1 MTTPA
6 NSSAKNR
13 QKKYSGNFWDNV
25 GSGANY
31 SRYAPVSNANLPFGP
46 AAYVADAYNNGVP
59 ITYDKNGNIS
69 YNKKTDYVIKQKGK
83 KDKYLDGRGDGT
95 GSKVPADA
103 KLPDPIYT
111 PTPKYKWNLPPHA
124 WSLPV
129 EPASVNEAVSKQ
141 YGTSDFLHSTR
152 RGRIFYCAGY
162 TGSEVKASQN
172 NANKLTTGAKKPPS
186 YHYGFQFMW
195 NPETYTQNTAVNMEL
210 TYDSSDPYAALTS
223 LVAAN
228 ATVDFTIRL
237 DRTNDFACFNS
248 FKHANDAEKAQYEF
262 ESSLAFSEADEN
274 GLPIRKKTRNVP
286 YKGYPVDQTFAAKY
300 YSTGQPLNS
309 AGDFQDNMQS
319 KLDSLMTQGTMADLE
334 YLFRAING
342 DGFNVLGL
350 DTSNIGYLMPTIVRL
365 DLGPQ
370 KWVGII
376 KNIGVTHLAFT
387 QDMIPI
393 RTDVT
398 LSLDV
403 RATTKQLS
411 TASVTTP
418 TATAT
423 TDPTTKK

>member
-1 MTTPA
+1 MPSDST
-6 NSSAKNR
+6 AKDR
-13 QKKYSGNFWDNV
+13 QPDKRSLLTKAWDNSFGNWFNGNV
-25 GSGANY
+25 FSGVTSGLAASSTGLATLGVSSGTKANY
-31 SRYAPVSNANLPFGP
+31 PGLVDALQKNIGKGGP
-46 AAYVADAYNNGVP
+46 
-59 ITYDKNGNIS
+59 TS
-69 YNKKTDYVIKQKGK
+69 T
-83 KDKYLDGRGDGT
+83 T
-95 GSKVPADA
+95 SSKVPADA
-103 KLPDPIYT
+103 KLPNPILT
-111 PTPKYKWNLPPHA
+111 PDETYKWNLPPHT
-124 WSLPV
+124 WSLPI
-129 EPASVNEAVSKQ
+129 EPASINDTVSNPF
-141 YGTSDFLHSTR
+141 GTSNFLHSTR

-172 NANKLTTGAKKPPS
+172 ESGKLTTGAKKPPS
-186 YHYGFQFMW
+186 HHYGFQFMW

-210 TYDSSDPYAALTS
+210 TYDASDPYAALTS

-237 DRTNDFACFNS
+237 DRTNDFACFNDI
-248 FKHANDAEKAQYEF
+248 KHSKYDRDKSYSDAAQKISQITAEITG
-262 ESSLAFSEADEN
+262 A
-274 GLPIRKKTRNVP
+274 KKPKWVP
-286 YKGYPVDQTFAAKY
+286 YSGATVDQALAAKY
-300 YSTGQPLNS
+300 YQTGQPLNS
-309 AGDFQDNMQS
+309 ATDFQKNMQS
-319 KLDSLMTQGTMADLE
+319 KLNSLMTQGTMADLE